1 MPNVLN
7 IWNLLLL
14 EKKTNPN
21 DLGFEKIADELYKN
35 MKKMGIDIGPN
46 KSVSFLSKIL
56 GLLYFILAVLMYYMI
71 INMNTKSEMM
81 QYIAIS
87 AYTWTIMLGFI
98 LLLS

>member
-1 MPNVLN
+1 MTNVLN

-14 EKKTNPN
+14 EKKSNPN

-56 GLLYFILAVLMYYMI
+56 GLLYFVLAVFFYYMI
-71 INMNTKSEMM
+71 INLNNTSEMM

-87 AYTWTIMLGFI
+87 VYTWTVLLGFL